1 MKEREGN
8 NERKNTQ
15 NKTLCS
21 VDTNDQCFPAK
32 KKKKKKKKEIYVYI
46 YIYKYFF
53 LCLNA

>member
-32 KKKKKKKKEIYVYI
+32 KKKKKYMYI
-46 YIYKYFF
+46 YILFF
-53 LCLNA
+53 MS